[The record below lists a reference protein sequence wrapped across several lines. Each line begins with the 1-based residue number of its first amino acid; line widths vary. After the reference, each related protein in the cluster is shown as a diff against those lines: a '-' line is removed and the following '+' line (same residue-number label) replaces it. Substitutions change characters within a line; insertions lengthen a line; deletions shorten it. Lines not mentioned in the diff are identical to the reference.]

1 MLAQPHSND
10 LVASPSEPTPAAGHR
25 WALLVSF
32 CAAIASMAVYR
43 AVLGA
48 YFWNDDFAWLYLL
61 RDRSLVEFLFT
72 PIGGHSLVAR
82 NALFALIDVLA
93 GFDPRPYFA
102 IMLLTHAFNVAL
114 LAGLIW
120 RLTDRPILAGIGALA
135 WGTCPAASETL
146 SWYSVYGQVAAT
158 TCILLALHRV
168 AARAQDPDRFSLRD
182 ITITAAWLVLSSIF
196 FGTAIAVACVWPL
209 AIALLLPSS
218 LADPRRRAG
227 ILSVSA
233 AVLGLYVLLEVVASC
248 TYDVPLNPVGALK
261 WLLASPTPA
270 IISFLQLLRVGA
282 ASLVMGA
289 WWRPA
294 VGSDPLSWVALLV
307 TGCGSLGAL
316 AVAPSRQ
323 RRTMVAF
330 GLLALAVY
338 ALVAVARGPG
348 SVMFLGMTGASV
360 GATPRY
366 HYAAQA
372 FVIVALCAGIAG
384 VASRLRSRAIGGL
397 GVAWACVLV
406 AGLIVHGVPVDRH
419 DAVRTEVTG
428 SLRALRAQAAQA
440 RPGETI
446 YIDNAPVQGFGW
458 MPNTVQPPPGLAA
471 LFIIA
476 FRDDDIDGRPVR
488 FVELRPALSEPFVR
502 RGSRTARLLVSAP
515 PSAASRAGVP

>member
-10 LVASPSEPTPAAGHR
+10 LVAPPSEPTPAAG
-25 WALLVSF
+25 
-32 CAAIASMAVYR
+32 
-43 AVLGA
+43 
-48 YFWNDDFAWLYLL
+48 
-61 RDRSLVEFLFT
+61 
-72 PIGGHSLVAR
+72 
-82 NALFALIDVLA
+82 
-93 GFDPRPYFA
+93 
-102 IMLLTHAFNVAL
+102 
-114 LAGLIW
+114 
-120 RLTDRPILAGIGALA
+120 
-135 WGTCPAASETL
+135 
-146 SWYSVYGQVAAT
+146 
-158 TCILLALHRV
+158 
-168 AARAQDPDRFSLRD
+168 
-182 ITITAAWLVLSSIF
+182 LSSIF
-196 FGTAIAVACVWPL
+196 FGTAIAVAFVWPL
-209 AIALLLPSS
+209 ALALLLPGS
-218 LADPRRRAG
+218 LVDRRRRAG

-248 TYDVPLNPVGALK
+248 TYDVPLNPVGAFK

-270 IISFLQLLRVGA
+270 ISSFLQLLRVGV

-348 SVMFLGMTGASV
+348 SVMFVGMTGASI

-372 FVIVALCAGIAG
+372 FVIVALSAGIAG

-397 GVAWACVLV
+397 GVAWAFVLV

-419 DAVRTEVTG
+419 DAVRTEVTR
-428 SLRALRAQAAQA
+428 SLRALRARAAQA

-446 YIDNAPVQGFGW
+446 YIDNVPVQGFGW

-471 LFIIA
+471 LFVIA
-476 FRDDDIDGRPVR
+476 SRNDDIDGRPVR
-488 FVELRPALSEPFVR
+488 FVEPDPALSEPFVR
-502 RGSRTARLLVSAP
+502 RGGRTARLLVSAP
-515 PSAASRAGVP
+515 PSTASRAGLP